1 MKQYRKGE
9 KFMAT
14 KTLVIMAAG
23 MGSRYGGNK
32 QIDPMGPNGEIILE
46 YSIYDAL
53 KAGFDKVV
61 FIINKA
67 IENAF
72 RENIGYRIEKLVET
86 AYVYQSVHDIPA
98 GFTVPEGRVKP
109 WGTGHAV
116 LLCKDVVNTPFAVIN
131 ADDFYGADSFNA
143 LGNCLGS
150 MVDTEE
156 QYSCCMVGFKLENTL
171 TENGHVSRGVCSVT
185 PERYLAGI
193 QERKKIQKFGSAAKY
208 TEDGETWITIPPG
221 STVSMNMWGFT
232 PSLFG
237 ELERSFHTFLQ
248 NSADNAVTAE
258 FYLPS
263 AVDSLI
269 AAGKARIGVLT
280 TNEKWYGVT
289 YKEDR
294 PVVIEAIRKMHEQG
308 VYPNRLW
315 KD

>member
-1 MKQYRKGE
+1 
-9 KFMAT
+9 MAT

-53 KAGFDKVV
+53 KTGFDKVV

-67 IENAF
+67 IEKAF
-72 RENIGYRIEKLVET
+72 RENIGYKIEKLVET
-86 AYVYQSVHDIPA
+86 AYVYQSVHDIPT
-98 GFTVPEGRVKP
+98 GFAVPEGRVKP

-116 LLCKDVVNTPFAVIN
+116 LLCKDAVDTPFAVIN
-131 ADDFYGADSFNA
+131 ADDYYGAVSFSA
-143 LGNCLGS
+143 LGNFLGS
-150 MVDTEE
+150 MIDSEG
-156 QYSCCMVGFKLENTL
+156 QYSYCMVGFKLENTL
-171 TENGHVSRGVCSVT
+171 TENGHVSRGICSIT
-185 PERYLAGI
+185 PEGYLAGI
-193 QERKKIQKFGSAAKY
+193 QERKKIQRFGSAAKY
-208 TEDGETWITIPPG
+208 TEDVDTWITIPAG

-237 ELERSFHTFLQ
+237 ELEKGFHAFLEK
-248 NSADNAVTAE
+248 STDKAATAE

-269 AAGKARIGVLT
+269 ATGKARVSVLT
-280 TNEKWYGVT
+280 TNERWYGVT

-294 PVVIEAIRKMHEQG
+294 PVVIEAIRKMHEKG
-308 VYPNRLW
+308 IYPSRLW
-315 KD
+315 ED